1 MFSVFGEISSLK
13 INTDDKGMPI
23 GEAFVCFVESSSAE
37 EAIKQMNKKKL
48 GNDQILIV
56 QRHIKK

>member
-1 MFSVFGEISSLK
+1 MIQNLPEGTNEEGLRQMFSVFGEISSLK

-37 EAIKQMNKKKL
+37 EAIK
-48 GNDQILIV
+48 
-56 QRHIKK
+56 